1 MKRRILVVDDE
12 SQIRE
17 MLRRKLES
25 SGYAVAE
32 AANGR
37 EAIDALQ
44 KDDFDLVIADII
56 MPEKDGLEVI
66 MYIHRERPLTK
77 SIVISS
83 PSNRVFLQSAELLGA
98 TRVIEKPFTPSEIE
112 ATVKELIQA

>member
-1 MKRRILVVDDE
+1 MKKRILIVDDE
-12 SQIRE
+12 PQIRE
-17 MLRRKLES
+17 MLARKLES
-25 SGYAVAE
+25 SYDVTI

-37 EAIDALQ
+37 EAIDNLE
-44 KDDFDLVIADII
+44 KTDFDVVIADIL
-56 MPEKDGLEVI
+56 MPEKDGLEVV
-66 MYIHRERPLTK
+66 MYIHRERPETK

-112 ATVKELIQA
+112 AMIKELLAH